1 MSVWAL
7 ENISDIPLIGRLA
20 FGFKLIGVSATAGSL
35 CGGKRFPLR
44 GNDGGAAAVPPLR
57 GGFCHPALA
66 RPKINGS
73 AVSTLRDAL
82 LSRGGEHTNSI
93 NRNQKTPLPERI
105 GKGAIC
111 FGTHE
116 FGVYRKIITVT

>member
-1 MSVWAL
+1 MSVLAL
-7 ENISDIPLIGRLA
+7 ENISDIPLIGRFA
-20 FGFKLIGVSATAGSL
+20 FEFELIGVSATAGSL

-66 RPKINGS
+66 RPKINRS

-82 LSRGGEHTNSI
+82 RSRGGEHTNSR

-111 FGTHE
+111 FGKQG
-116 FGVYRKIITVT
+116 FGVYLYCIFV